1 MKMKLQ
7 ANVLSTEF
15 KEHKSKEKKKIAAAG
30 KWSLKK
36 GNTMIVQLGRRFKRD
51 GEKLVTQGSSWTWR

>member
-15 KEHKSKEKKKIAAAG
+15 KEHKSKEKKKLQPQASG
-30 KWSLKK
+30 
-36 GNTMIVQLGRRFKRD
+36 V
-51 GEKLVTQGSSWTWR
+51 